1 MGVNLF
7 HGELSMSEKGA
18 IYFFSLNQMGKIH
31 FMVDLS
37 CLV

>member
-7 HGELSMSEKGA
+7 HGELNVLEKGA
-18 IYFFSLNQMGKIH
+18 MYFFSLNQIGKIH

-37 CLV
+37 YLV